1 MEFAMSIFLD
11 EKFTPDDDRLNDQSY
26 EELGLICDVCREL
39 VFFKPCIKRVRVSH
53 FSHFKD
59 TGKDCDLKT
68 KNNITTSKQD
78 TDSESREQSLEKFQ
92 IKFHRILERGI
103 ITYQNISEIQLKNCK
118 FQGKTLVEQYR
129 IDINSWLSLFKHE
142 RESISKLALY
152 LYNNNNELSE
162 IQCRVLANIVDYL
175 CVPASEYIL
184 EDTLYYVF
192 FLLNKEVALNK
203 DFEEVRSK
211 VIEIIRYVNWEKEYQ
226 VAQESLTFDEF
237 QSKPIGK
244 SEIRDFA
251 ITLGHIGVKLD
262 KEDERIR
269 KEDKPGLNIRK
280 YFGLF
285 GSFAV
290 ESHEEIQFHYIPGQG
305 KKNKKGEVVYSKIK
319 GKSPQKLYICWQT
332 DASGQHLIF
341 KHDSVIVATF
351 ILLNNGSIQWK
362 PLSEFDK
369 LSTPIAIP
377 LNPHYDVIVSTSL
390 KQFFL
395 AWLTSEE
402 FAEDLSLRSRKLEYL
417 PALVKLLLRYLAY
430 APELRDKFTETALLE
445 NDMQVSLDEVAKTY
459 KALISGLVGD
469 TPRMKRIYPVDEI
482 LPL

>member
-1 MEFAMSIFLD
+1 MSMFLD
-11 EKFTPDDDRLNDQSY
+11 EKFTPDDDRLNDNSY
-26 EELGLICDVCREL
+26 EELGLVCDNCKEL
-39 VFFKPCIKRVRVSH
+39 VFFKPCLNEKRIPH

-59 TGKDCDLKT
+59 TGKNCFWKT
-68 KNNITTSKQD
+68 KRNTNTNTQP

-92 IKFHRILERGI
+92 NNFKEILDQAI
-103 ITYQNISEIQLKNCK
+103 IDNHHLNLSDIDELKNCRV
-118 FQGKTLVEQYR
+118 QGTILIDKHK
-129 IDINSWLSLFKHE
+129 IDINSWLSWFNKR
-142 RESISKLALY
+142 REHIKELASSLY
-152 LYNNNNELSE
+152 ANNESSE
-162 IQCRVLANIVDYL
+162 IQRRVFSNIVHYL
-175 CVPASEYIL
+175 CVPPSENIL
-184 EDTLYYVF
+184 RDILYYVF
-192 FLLNKEVALNK
+192 FLLDKKVDINN
-203 DFEEVRSK
+203 DFEEVGSK
-211 VIEIIRYVNWEKEYQ
+211 LIELIRYVNWAKEYKR
-226 VAQESLTFDEF
+226 AKESLIFDVFKTE
-237 QSKPIGK
+237 PIGK
-244 SEIRDFA
+244 REILNFA
-251 ITLGHIGVKLD
+251 TTLGRIGTELD

-285 GSFAV
+285 GSFAG
-290 ESHEEIQFHYIPGQG
+290 ESQVEIQWNYILGQC

-362 PLSEFDK
+362 PLPEFDK
-369 LSTPIAIP
+369 LSTRIAIP
-377 LNPHYDVIVSTSL
+377 FESPYYDVIVSTSL
-390 KQFFL
+390 KQFFW